1 MQEGEKELPMKA
13 RQSTVLILMAA
24 SLVAGSSVGAAAQAN
39 DGVEYDPLSSIHAPH
54 GTNGNVAPL
63 YDPLSSIQALTMG
76 DALPAPVEFVGV
88 WEFGEPLIPEASQTI
103 AGITQNRG
111 GVWRAVSEGMSDPRL
126 DGTVTSAANM
136 NIYPPAKADGPPVF
150 AFNEVI
156 RIENELGAWQ
166 ALPHVGFFSP
176 GFSADDS
183 MADWTIVLT
192 GERAYGGLSAIAHLD
207 TGDGSID
214 VHGVIL
220 PSSHPPQPAIGTR

>member
-1 MQEGEKELPMKA
+1 MKA
-13 RQSTVLILMAA
+13 RGSTVLTLMAA
-24 SLVAGSSVGAAAQAN
+24 GLVAGTAVGVAAQAN
-39 DGVEYDPLSSIHAPH
+39 DGVEYDPLTSIQVDH
-54 GTNGNVAPL
+54 GGNGNVASL
-63 YDPLSSIQALTMG
+63 EYDPLSSIHVLTVNA
-76 DALPAPVEFVGV
+76 ALPAPVEFVGK

-111 GVWRAVSEGMSDPRL
+111 GVWQATSEGMSDPRL
-126 DGTVTSAANM
+126 DGTLTSAANM
-136 NIYPPAKADGPPVF
+136 NVYPPTSADGPPVF

-192 GERAYGGLSAIAHLD
+192 GEGAYGGLSAIAYLD
-207 TGDGSID
+207 TQDGWID

-220 PSSHPPQPAIGTR
+220 PTSQPPQPASGAR